1 VQRIWDLKTLLLTA
15 GDIPFSNGV
24 MPMALVPIFDPNAAG
39 RPMRVAGFMS
49 GSGTNILRLLERET
63 LLKAREGVSPFEVV
77 FIFSDRSDGSCY
89 GESIAC
95 DTGIP
100 YISYD
105 IRTFHRLR
113 AFKRT
118 VNTPEGLEARREFDR
133 VAAALVKAFEV
144 DVIALGGYMSY
155 LTLDRCINV
164 HPADLSL
171 LTPTG
176 DRKYVGDNA
185 VVDAIAD
192 GESLLRSS
200 TIWTDRGVDTG
211 PLLMVSNPLEVQLNE
226 PLEFLVSDREKLLK
240 VAEEHQNR
248 LKEAGD
254 WKIFPMTIEMI
265 SRGRFALD
273 EQKRVYVDGKP
284 VPKGYRRS

>member
-1 VQRIWDLKTLLLTA
+1 
-15 GDIPFSNGV
+15 
-24 MPMALVPIFDPNAAG
+24 MPTVPIFDPKAAG

-49 GSGTNILRLLERET
+49 GSGTNILRLLEREK
-63 LLKAREGVSPFEVV
+63 LLKARDGGSPFEVV

-100 YISYD
+100 YMSYD

-113 AFKRT
+113 GFKRT
-118 VNTPEGLEARREFDR
+118 VSTPEGLEVRREFDK
-133 VAAALVKAFEV
+133 VAATLIKAFQV

-164 HPADLSL
+164 HPADLSIL
-171 LTPTG
+171 NAKG
-176 DRKYVGDNA
+176 KRKYVGDNA
-185 VVDAIAD
+185 VVDAIAA
-192 GESLLRSS
+192 GEKLLRSS

-211 PLLMVSNPLEVQLNE
+211 PILMVSDPVRVLLPE
-226 PLEFLVSDREKLLK
+226 PLETLVADREKLLR

-254 WKIFPMTIEMI
+254 WKIFPTTIEMI
-265 SRGRFALD
+265 ARGRFSLD
-273 EQKRVYVDGKP
+273 EEDRVYVDGQP
-284 VPKGYRRS
+284 APHGYRKA